1 MTAAHFRNALQM
13 QSMLLEYRIEQV
25 LGAGGFGITYRARDS
40 NLDKDGDGRIW
51 RQEFLQAKRIMLDR
65 RLQKS
70 N

>member
-25 LGAGGFGITYRARDS
+25 LGAGGFGITYLAHDT
-40 NLDKDGDGRIW
+40 NLDKDGDGRISQ
-51 RQEFLQAKRIMLDR
+51 QEFLQAKQIMLER

>member
-51 RQEFLQAKRIMLDR
+51 RQEFLQVKRIILDR

>member
-13 QSMLLEYRIEQV
+13 QSMLLEYRIKQV

-51 RQEFLQAKRIMLDR
+51 RQEFLQVKRIILDR